1 MQSDV
6 NPTILFVDDESA
18 ILSALQRVFR
28 KSGYQLYTAESA
40 EQALDILTRDSI
52 DVVLT
57 DMRMPDMDGAEL
69 LRRVRRNWP
78 NVSRV
83 LMTGHAD
90 LTQTIRAIN
99 EAGIHHYVGKPWEDS
114 ELKGVV
120 AEALDRALIY
130 REHQRLMKVTQQQNA
145 RLTDLANALEAKVRE
160 RTAELQKVND
170 KLERTN
176 RSLTRAYRSTIKV
189 LSSVIEMTPG
199 IEKGFAQQVAELSY
213 ALGRI
218 GERERRELLYIY
230 FAAQLHELGKVA
242 LDRAQIV
249 TDQKDMSDADW
260 KAYQQYPMLG
270 ELALEG
276 VDYLGD
282 VARFIATHQ
291 ENWDGSGFPYH
302 LKAHDIPVGGQ
313 IVRIAR
319 DYTLLI
325 NSLQRIA
332 PNARPRHALVEL
344 RIGIGEQYDAE
355 VLGWLE
361 RYVDRRK
368 REEGTEEERLTIA
381 RQLMPGMVLSRDFYT
396 SHGVLMLAR
405 EHVLTER
412 NIDHLVD
419 LQRLQ
424 KDEVSVWVYG

>member
-1 MQSDV
+1 MNSELKAG
-6 NPTILFVDDESA
+6 ILLVDDEAA

-28 KSGYQLYTAESA
+28 KSGYQIHTAETA
-40 EQALDILTRDSI
+40 EQALDILTREPI

-57 DMRMPDMDGAEL
+57 DMRMPGMDGSEL

-99 EAGIHHYVGKPWEDS
+99 EAGIHHYVGKPWEDN
-114 ELKGVV
+114 ELKGVM
-120 AEALDRALIY
+120 AEALDRALVY
-130 REHQRLMKVTQQQNA
+130 REHQRLLQVTQRQNT
-145 RLTDLANALEAKVRE
+145 RLTELTNALEAKVRE
-160 RTAELQKVND
+160 RTAELQKVNE
-170 KLERTN
+170 KQERTN
-176 RSLTRAYRSTIKV
+176 KSLTRAYRSTIKV
-189 LSSVIEMTPG
+189 LSAVIEMAPG
-199 IEKGFAQQVAELSY
+199 IEKGFAQQVAEMAY
-213 ALGRI
+213 AIGRI

-249 TDQKDMSDADW
+249 TDPKELSDAERQLY
-260 KAYQQYPMLG
+260 KQYPMLG

-291 ENWDGSGFPYH
+291 ENWDGSGFPNR
-302 LKAHDIPVGGQ
+302 LQAHDIPVGGR
-313 IVRIAR
+313 IVRVAR
-319 DYTLLI
+319 DYILLL
-325 NSLQRIA
+325 NGLPRIA
-332 PNARPRHALVEL
+332 PNARPRHALVEM
-344 RIGIGEQYDAE
+344 RTGVGEQYDAD
-355 VLGWLE
+355 VLAWLE

-368 REEGTEEERLTIA
+368 REEGTEEEQLTIA

-396 SHGVLMLAR
+396 SHGVLMLAA

-419 LQRLQ
+419 LQRLE